1 MKAVLDDVSKK
12 KCKNDVDSI
21 MESILSFNDDER
33 NFLITLY
40 REAGETRCIYI
51 NDEKLRTM
59 SDKPNEMAKRH
70 LRKYKS
76 LGLITLEAEKQE
88 KHVITSRSNYKTITR
103 KYAFTDLFYELFQ
116 QSDGSIKIP
125 KLKKVILNDK
135 EMLLLNE
142 LYKNDPEH
150 EEKIM
155 ITKNIIENTGASSSD
170 ITNSIIK
177 FQKLK
182 LIEYWRTVI
191 EGYVR
196 RKYKFTD
203 QIYNFFEV
211 TPTKLIRK
219 QRILEYI
226 VLKH

>member
-12 KCKNDVDSI
+12 ECKNDVDSI

-40 REAGETRCIYI
+40 READETRCIYI

-59 SDKPNEMAKRH
+59 SDKPNEMSKRH
-70 LRKYKS
+70 LRKYKN

-170 ITNSIIK
+170 INNSIIK

>member
-1 MKAVLDDVSKK
+1 MDASSGDVSKK
-12 KCKNDVDSI
+12 ECKNDADSI

-33 NFLITLY
+33 NFLITVY
-40 REAGETRCIYI
+40 REANETGCFYI
-51 NDEKLRTM
+51 NNEKLITM
-59 SDKPNEMAKRH
+59 SDKSNQAAKIY
-70 LRKYKS
+70 LRKYKD
-76 LGLITLEAEKQE
+76 LGLIKLEAEKQE
-88 KHVITSRSNYKTITR
+88 KHVITSHSNYRTITR

-150 EEKIM
+150 EGKIV
-155 ITKNIIENTGASSSD
+155 ITKNIIENTGLNHSD
-170 ITNSIIK
+170 ITNSIKK

-191 EGYVR
+191 EGYIR
-196 RKYKFTD
+196 KKYKFTN

-226 VLKH
+226 DLKH